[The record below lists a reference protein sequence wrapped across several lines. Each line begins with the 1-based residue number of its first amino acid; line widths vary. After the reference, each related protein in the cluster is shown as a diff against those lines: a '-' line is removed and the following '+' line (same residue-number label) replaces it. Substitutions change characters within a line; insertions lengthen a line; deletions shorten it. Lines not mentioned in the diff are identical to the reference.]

1 MFSAFRL
8 LLIRKSLPPASISFT
23 SASPPTSLPIAV
35 FSNLWIV
42 NFDGSEHRPLTTGTY
57 SDSSPRW
64 SPDGTR
70 VAFVSDRDGKSQ
82 LYVHWMDSGQ
92 TAKLTDVENAPAGIS
107 WSPDGKQIGFTS
119 LVPSDPPKIAT
130 LPAAP
135 EGAKWAD
142 APKVYEDLIYRFNG
156 PGYLKPGYSQLF
168 VVAADGGAPRQL
180 TTGNSP
186 HGPGAG
192 DFGRSYVS
200 WAPDGKSLIFS
211 MNGTANYEYEPLHTE
226 LFEIR
231 VGDGSLTQ
239 LPSRDGAGQGN
250 QIRWATCADHQ
261 VAGLSHREANGTPC
275 PAIRNHRPATSSCV
289 SESRQYGRAVRIS
302 LHSAPEAST
311 GICS

>member
-1 MFSAFRL
+1 MYQQFRSLTGAVIFFL
-8 LLIRKSLPPASISFT
+8 LLSPVDSVTQQNPDRLEPMDVFRVQVASDPQISPDGKHIVYVRQ
-23 SASPPTSLPIAV
+23 SADVASDRR

-92 TAKLTDVENAPAGIS
+92 TAKLTDV
-107 WSPDGKQIGFTS
+107 
-119 LVPSDPPKIAT
+119 
-130 LPAAP
+130 
-135 EGAKWAD
+135 
-142 APKVYEDLIYRFNG
+142 
-156 PGYLKPGYSQLF
+156 
-168 VVAADGGAPRQL
+168 AADGGAPRQL
-180 TTGNSP
+180 TTGNFP

-192 DFGRSYVS
+192 DFGGSYVS

-231 VGDGSLTQ
+231 VGDGSLMQ
-239 LPSRDGAGQGN
+239 LTHRNGPNQSPDISPDGKLIA
-250 QIRWATCADHQ
+250 
-261 VAGLSHREANGTPC
+261 
-275 PAIRNHRPATSSCV
+275 
-289 SESRQYGRAVRIS
+289 Y
-302 LHSAPEAST
+302 T
-311 GICS
+311 GFDDR